1 MSNELKFNIAADSS
15 RAVAAFTKV
24 GAAAKKSKKEVK
36 DLSTT
41 ASPAKQWQAADK
53 AVAAYSRRL
62 DEASK
67 KTSRLAQS
75 TSKWRGA
82 LSRGLKVGAV
92 ALAGAAVVGSGVA
105 MRAAAEREAAVGRL
119 GGTLGDAAQAQQ
131 IGGELAHWGARNAA
145 DPNELIKHT
154 DRLIKAGVS
163 ADSAMQAVKSAVI
176 AAAGDA
182 SKMEGILEPLTE
194 FATKGFIEEEI
205 LDKFAELGVD
215 MRAGLQE
222 QLGMTREQLD
232 SAVSSH
238 AVTADE
244 AIKAMAALTAAGTKL
259 HDSHAAALSGM
270 AGSVAQISAQL
281 KEAQIAFGDGL
292 NKGFMAA
299 FDAIGSDF
307 EDASAAFTDL
317 AAGIGQALGFA
328 VSSIV
333 IALRDAGNAV
343 LSAAEWVADK
353 LGIDYKAD
361 RLGERRETIQRDWP
375 AFTSPETEAEKAT
388 AARRRASA
396 SVAASRLAA
405 RDKAAAEELKKN
417 LDAFA
422 LANAPTGARTRTDIS
437 YAAGFGGANIS
448 SADISAK
455 MDKLGVSQILAKQRR
470 AADLEKILSDLSV
483 FGLDENSTAADFA
496 AAAGDD
502 WDKQDELLKLE
513 SRISALAAR
522 AGIQSDSLSDI
533 AAGVRADANADLD
546 TTRQALK
553 LSTLR
558 DELKVIED
566 EEKKVAEI
574 TADYERRMAIQDA
587 LLAGDK
593 ERANL
598 LTQQAEAE
606 KLANEYAAKGI
617 DLASAQ
623 AMAASEIARKNAKPA
638 EKAVFD
644 PTAANV
650 KLRETISS
658 PLANIGGGGV
668 RIRFYENQQLRA
680 ATDTAAHTA
689 DIATVTSQILTH
701 LQTKSQTAILA

>member
-15 RAVAAFTKV
+15 RAVAAFSKV
-24 GAAAKKSKKEVK
+24 GDAAKKSKKEVK
-36 DLSTT
+36 DLSETS
-41 ASPAKQWQAADK
+41 SPAKQWKAADE
-53 AVAAYSRRL
+53 AVASYARRL

-67 KTSRLAQS
+67 KTDRLAKS
-75 TSKWRGA
+75 TSKWRGS
-82 LSRGLKVGAV
+82 LSRGLKIGGAM
-92 ALAGAAVVGSGVA
+92 LAGGVA
-105 MRAAAEREAAVGRL
+105 AAGFSLNAAAERQAAVGRL
-119 GGTLGDAAQAQQ
+119 GGSLGDTAQAQQ
-131 IGGELAHWGARNAA
+131 IGGQLATWGAQNAA
-145 DPNELIKHT
+145 DPNELLKHT
-154 DRLIKAGVS
+154 DRLVKAGVS
-163 ADSAMQAVKSAVI
+163 ADSAMSAVKSAVI

-182 SKMEGILEPLTE
+182 QKMESILEPLTE
-194 FATKGFIEEEI
+194 FATKGFIETEI
-205 LDKFAELGVD
+205 LDKLAELGVD
-215 MRAGLQE
+215 LRAGLQQ

-232 SAVSSH
+232 SAVAGHTIS
-238 AVTADE
+238 ANE
-244 AIKAMAALTAAGTKL
+244 AIDAMAALTAAGTKL
-259 HDSHAAALSGM
+259 HDSHRAALSGM
-270 AGSVAQISAQL
+270 AGAAASISAQF

-292 NKGFMAA
+292 GKGFMSA
-299 FDAIGSDF
+299 FEAVGSDF
-307 EDASAAFTDL
+307 QDASAAFTDI
-317 AAGIGQALGFA
+317 ASGIGQALGFA

-343 LSAAEWVADK
+343 LEATEWVAEK
-353 LGIDYKAD
+353 LGIDYKA
-361 RLGERRETIQRDWP
+361 RRFGERRDNTPTQW
-375 AFTSPETEAEKAT
+375 ATFTSPKDSARQAT
-388 AARRRASA
+388 DARRRASA
-396 SVAASRLAA
+396 SVAAARLAS

-417 LDAFA
+417 LDALA
-422 LANAPTGARTRTDIS
+422 LANAPAGSRTRTDIS
-437 YAAGFGGANIS
+437 HAAGFGGAAIS

-483 FGLDENSTAADFA
+483 FGLDENSTAEDFA
-496 AAAGDD
+496 AAAGSD
-502 WDKQDELLKLE
+502 WEKQDALLELE
-513 SRISALAAR
+513 SRIAALAAR
-522 AGIQSDSLSDI
+522 SGINSDSLSDI
-533 AAGVRADANADLD
+533 ASGVRADANTDLD

-558 DELKVIED
+558 DELKVIEE

-593 ERANL
+593 ERADI

-606 KLANEYAAKGI
+606 KLAAQYAAQGI
-617 DLASAQ
+617 DLATAQ
-623 AMAASEIARKNAKPA
+623 AMAANEIAKKNAKPA
-638 EKAVFD
+638 SAAAFD

-680 ATDTAAHTA
+680 ATDTASHTA
-689 DIATVTSQILTH
+689 SIATVASQILTH

>member
-15 RAVAAFTKV
+15 RAVAAFSKV
-24 GAAAKKSKKEVK
+24 GDAAKKSKKEVK
-36 DLSTT
+36 DLSGTS
-41 ASPAKQWQAADK
+41 APAKQWQAADK

-67 KTSRLAQS
+67 KTNRLAQS

-82 LSRGLKVGAV
+82 LARGLKVGAA
-92 ALAGAAVVGSGVA
+92 ALAGAAVAGSGFA
-105 MRAAAEREAAVGRL
+105 MRAAAERQAAVGRL
-119 GGTLGDAAQAQQ
+119 GGTLGDASQAQQ
-131 IGGELAHWGARNAA
+131 IGGELAQWGARNAA
-145 DPNELIKHT
+145 DPNELLKHT
-154 DRLIKAGVS
+154 DRLVKAGVS
-163 ADSAMQAVKSAVI
+163 ADAAMQAVKSAVI

-194 FATKGFIEEEI
+194 FATKGFIENEI

-215 MRAGLQE
+215 MRAGLQQ

-232 SAVSSH
+232 AAVSSH

-244 AIKAMAALTAAGTKL
+244 AIAAMAALTAAGTKL

-270 AGSVAQISAQL
+270 AGSVAKISGQL

-299 FDAIGSDF
+299 FEAVGADF
-307 EDASAAFTDL
+307 EDAAAAFTDI
-317 AAGIGQALGFA
+317 ASGIGQALGFA

-343 LSAAEWVADK
+343 LSAAEWIADK
-353 LGIDYKAD
+353 LGIDYKAKKF
-361 RLGERRETIQRDWP
+361 GERRDSGPTQW
-375 AFTSPETEAEKAT
+375 ATFTSPEEEAQKAT

-396 SVAASRLAA
+396 SVAAARLAA
-405 RDKAAAEELKKN
+405 RDKSAAEELTKN
-417 LDAFA
+417 LEALA
-422 LANAPTGARTRTDIS
+422 LANAPNGSRSRADIS
-437 YAAGFGGANIS
+437 RAAGFGGASIS

-483 FGLDENSTAADFA
+483 FGLDENSTAEDFA
-496 AAAGDD
+496 AAAGSD
-502 WDKQDELLKLE
+502 WEKQDALLALE
-513 SRISALAAR
+513 SRIATLAAR
-522 AGIQSDSLSDI
+522 SGINSESLSDI
-533 AAGVRADANADLD
+533 AAGVRADANTDLD

-593 ERANL
+593 ERADL

-606 KLANEYAAKGI
+606 KLANQYAAQGI
-617 DLASAQ
+617 DIATAQ
-623 AMAASEIARKNAKPA
+623 AMAANEIAKKNAKPA
-638 EKAVFD
+638 EKTAFD
-644 PTAANV
+644 PLAANV

-680 ATDTAAHTA
+680 ATDTASHTA
-689 DIATVTSQILTH
+689 SIATVASQILTH